1 MYIVSMTKK
10 KRLFY
15 ILHDDVTLEKGLN
28 FATDSIHEGYTVT
41 CVYPRVEVMLCG
53 YGFTYSSVYTCDSK
67 PFVPLWQSSTL
78 SPELHDDLK

>member
-28 FATDSIHEGYTVT
+28 FATDSIMKGILS
-41 CVYPRVEVMLCG
+41 RV
-53 YGFTYSSVYTCDSK
+53 FT
-67 PFVPLWQSSTL
+67 LG
-78 SPELHDDLK
+78 